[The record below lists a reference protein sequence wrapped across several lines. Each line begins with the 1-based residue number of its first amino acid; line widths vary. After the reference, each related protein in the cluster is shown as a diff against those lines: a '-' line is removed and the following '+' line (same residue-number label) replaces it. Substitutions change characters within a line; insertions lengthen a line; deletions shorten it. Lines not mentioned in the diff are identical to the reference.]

1 VRDPATHAAV
11 CQRLRE
17 WWAGLPGWEVL
28 GIAESP
34 ITGPEGNREF
44 LLAARHI

>member
-1 VRDPATHAAV
+1 VHARVCAAAEAWVESRDWDV
-11 CQRLRE
+11 I
-17 WWAGLPGWEVL
+17 

-44 LLAARHI
+44 LLAARWQPT